1 VGDWYKR
8 WAEAIA
14 EREHEKH
21 AHEPHATVPIAK
33 LMAYGGGNS
42 QPSQPF
48 EVYRLRRGFPF
59 QRAGGPVTVASTFQS
74 LSLST
79 GSAVGLHQP
88 VNQNA
93 LTNGLLDP
101 SKSGF
106 LQKGSNVQAL
116 ITIPFTFNAT
126 STTALTISW
135 PATALRRANRTLL
148 VSFDTAI
155 PAGSISITGLVA
167 NIKYYFYPYWSE
179 NSKVVGW
186 AGAGGSLSAGSP
198 AIAQTAQ
205 SDVTLQQQNYQG
217 FRPLNVCNFTM
228 PAAGTLS
235 QTGGY
240 GTGLPNLSG
249 IGYGQ
254 YFY

>member
-1 VGDWYKR
+1 MP
-8 WAEAIA
+8 AN
-14 EREHEKH
+14 EHTLELPQPQPPVP
-21 AHEPHATVPIAK
+21 EIPIAK
-33 LMAYGGGNS
+33 FMAYGGGQP
-42 QPSQPF
+42 QPSQPYK
-48 EVYRLRRGFPF
+48 VHRVSRGFPF
-59 QRAGGPVTVASTFQS
+59 QRAGSPVTVASRFNT
-74 LSLST
+74 LGMAT

-88 VNQNA
+88 VNQTA

-101 SKSGF
+101 SKAGF
-106 LQKGSNVQAL
+106 IQKGSNVQAL

-135 PATALRRANRTLL
+135 PATALRRANRTIL

-155 PAGSISITGLVA
+155 PAGSISVTGLVA
-167 NIKYYFYPYWSE
+167 ATKYFFYPYWSE
-179 NSKVVGW
+179 NSKQVGW
-186 AGAGGSLSAGSP
+186 AGAGGSLSVGSP

-205 SDVTLQQQNYQG
+205 SDVTLQQQNFQG

-240 GTGLPNLSG
+240 GTGFPNLSG
-249 IGYGQ
+249 YGYILN
-254 YFY
+254 YY